1 MKKDVTISLR
11 HICERTDLILKISE
25 HISYDEFRHNFLIHD
40 SVIRSLEIIGEA
52 VHALPWDFIDKHA
65 EIPFKQFGHLR
76 NFLIHEYFAVDL
88 RRVWMITQKDVPPFH
103 KQVRGLLETCTQNS
117 VQHNSTELEKA

>member
-1 MKKDVTISLR
+1 MKKDITVPLR

-52 VHALPWDFIDKHA
+52 VHKLPRDFVNRHTD
-65 EIPFKQFGHLR
+65 IPFREFGRLR

-88 RRVWMITQKDVPPFH
+88 KRVWMITQKDVPPFYN
-103 KQVRGLLETCTQNS
+103 QVKELLERYTQ
-117 VQHNSTELEKA
+117 